1 MYLLG
6 LGIIFT
12 LLKYLEVSPV
22 AAWSWWLVLTPFALT
37 ALWWAWADYTGYT
50 KRRIMEK
57 IDKRKQDRIDKNKN
71 ALGMGTH
78 KRR

>member
-6 LGIIFT
+6 LGIVFV
-12 LLKYLEVSPV
+12 LLKYLELSPV
-22 AAWSWWLVLTPFALT
+22 ASWPWWLVLLPFALT

-50 KRRIMEK
+50 KRRVMEK
-57 IDKRKQDRIDKNKN
+57 IDKRKQERIDKNKH
-71 ALGMGTH
+71 ALGMGAR